1 MNPTRLLLAPLT
13 VALALGCS
21 SPPAEPH
28 TTAAQGVEVT
38 VTPPST
44 QVAAGGTVGFAATV
58 TGSIDTRVTW
68 SVVET
73 GGGTI
78 DATGKYVAPST
89 AGGYHVRAVSVADA
103 TASAQAAVTVTAAAP
118 PPAVSVA
125 VSPHSQSVTTGGT
138 INFTATVSNA
148 TDTRVTWS
156 VQGTSCGSITTAGVY
171 TAPTAAKTCSVVAT
185 SVQDTTRSDTATV
198 TVNAPPPA
206 VTVTVTPSPGAVDAC
221 KTLQLAATVANAA
234 NGAVTWSIQE
244 GATGGTV
251 STSGLYTAPA
261 TGGTY
266 HVVAT
271 SVADSTKSATT
282 AITVTERVLSVTVA
296 PTTATVTT
304 GGTAQFTATV
314 TTTCGAFAATGP

>member
-73 GGGTI
+73 GGGTV
-78 DATGKYVAPST
+78 DTTGKYVAPS
-89 AGGYHVRAVSVADA
+89 APGGYHIKAVSVADA
-103 TASAQAAVTVTAAAP
+103 TATAQAAVTVTAPA
-118 PPAVSVA
+118 PAVSVA
-125 VSPHSQSVTTGGT
+125 IAPRAPSVTTGGT
-138 INFTATVSNA
+138 LTFTATVSNA

-171 TAPTAAKTCSVVAT
+171 TAPTAAKACAVVAT
-185 SVQDTTRSDTATV
+185 SVQDSTRSDTTTV
-198 TVNAPPPA
+198 TVNAPAPA
-206 VTVTVTPSPGAVDAC
+206 VVVTVTPSPGAVDAC
-221 KTLQLAATVANAA
+221 KTLQLTATVANAA
-234 NGAVTWSIQE
+234 NTAATWSIQE

-271 SVADSTKSATT
+271 SVADSTKSAIA

>member
-1 MNPTRLLLAPLT
+1 MNPTRRLLLLPFT

-21 SPPAEPH
+21 APSEEPH
-28 TTAAQGVEVT
+28 TTATQGVEVT

-44 QVAAGGTVGFAATV
+44 QVAAGAAVGFAATV
-58 TGSIDTRVTW
+58 TGTIDTRVTW

-73 GGGTI
+73 GGGTV
-78 DATGKYVAPST
+78 DTTGKYVAPS
-89 AGGYHVRAVSVADA
+89 APGGYHVKAVSVADA
-103 TASAQAAVTVTAAAP
+103 TASAQAAVTVTAPAP
-118 PPAVSVA
+118 TVSVA
-125 VSPHSQSVTTGGT
+125 LSPRSPSVTTGGT
-138 INFTATVSNA
+138 ITFTATVSNA

-171 TAPTAAKTCSVVAT
+171 TAPTAAKSCAVVAT
-185 SVQDTTRSDTATV
+185 SVQDPTRSDTTTV
-198 TVNAPPPA
+198 TVNAPAPA
-206 VTVTVTPSPGAVDAC
+206 VTISVTPSPGAADAC
-221 KTLQLAATVANAA
+221 KTLQLTATVANAA
-234 NGAVTWSIQE
+234 NTAATWSVQE
-244 GATGGTV
+244 GAAGGTV

-271 SVADSTKSATT
+271 SVADTTKSAIA

-296 PTTATVTT
+296 PTTATVTP

-314 TTTCGAFAATGP
+314 TTTCGAFATTGP